1 MTKSLFLIILMTSYS
16 IHSAEMIVGEEKMEP
31 GIDLVFEAAPKD
43 IVHPKEYF
51 RAESNTDIHIEML
64 ANWS

>member
-31 GIDLVFEAAPKD
+31 GIDLIFEAAPKD
-43 IVHPKEYF
+43 L
-51 RAESNTDIHIEML
+51 SLIHI
-64 ANWS
+64 